1 MDNDGSYFYT
11 PRGERIKHNHVE
23 EFRRTQEKY
32 NRWSGLKK
40 PDGILLVAIG
50 LLIVIGLVMVTSAS
64 IPKAGASKSG
74 WVYIYGFKQLVFAGV
89 GLVAAF
95 FAYRTPSKWW
105 FDNSYRI
112 LLVGILLLLVVHIP
126 GVSLVINGARRWIS
140 LGPISIQP
148 SEFVRICVIIY
159 AAAFLQRFQ
168 NQVHKSL
175 VAMVRLLLV
184 LALVGLLLLLQ
195 PDFGSTAVIFAV
207 VLGMMF
213 LAGVCL
219 VRFTTSI
226 VAVGLIGLVAL
237 MSQPYRVERI
247 QSYLNEDPLAG
258 NNMFSRGSFQVANSL
273 IAIGRGEIT
282 GVGIGESME
291 KHAYLPE
298 AHTDFI
304 FSILA
309 EETGLVGVC
318 VLMILFS
325 LVVWRAF
332 VIAVNADRVRLRF
345 ASCVAYGVGLW
356 IGIQALINMAVASDL
371 LPTKGLTLPLISYGG
386 SSLVSSLI
394 LLAILLRIDS
404 ESRYLLE
411 LETSDRAE
419 R

>member
-1 MDNDGSYFYT
+1 MDNDRPYFYT

-32 NRWSGLKK
+32 NRWSGLAK
-40 PDGILLVAIG
+40 PDGILLVAIA
-50 LLIVIGLVMVTSAS
+50 LLMIIGLVMVTSAS

-74 WVYIYGFKQLVFAGV
+74 WVYAYGFKQLVFMGV

-95 FAYRTPSKWW
+95 IVYRIPSKWW

-112 LLVGILLLLVVHIP
+112 LVVGVLLLVVVQIP
-126 GVSLVINGARRWIS
+126 GVSPVINGSKRWIP
-140 LGPISIQP
+140 LGPVNVQT
-148 SEFVRICVIIY
+148 SEFVRICIIIY

-175 VAMVRLLLV
+175 FAMVRLLFI
-184 LALVGLLLLLQ
+184 LAIVGLLLLLQ

-226 VAVGLIGLVAL
+226 VTVGLVGLVVL
-237 MSQPYRVERI
+237 MSEPYRVARI

-309 EETGLVGVC
+309 EETGLVGVF
-318 VLMILFS
+318 VLLVLFS
-325 LVVWRAF
+325 LIVWRAF
-332 VIAVNADRVRLRF
+332 VIAINADKVRLRF

-356 IGIQALINMAVASDL
+356 IGIQALINMAVASGI

-386 SSLVSSLI
+386 SSLVASLI
-394 LLAILLRIDS
+394 LLAILLRIDG

-411 LETSDRAE
+411 LETSNRAE
-419 R
+419 H